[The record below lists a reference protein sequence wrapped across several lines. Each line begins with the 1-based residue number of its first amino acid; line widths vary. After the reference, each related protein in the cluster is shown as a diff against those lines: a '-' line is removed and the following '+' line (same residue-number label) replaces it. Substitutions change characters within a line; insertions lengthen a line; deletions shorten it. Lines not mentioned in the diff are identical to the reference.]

1 MKTRIQMMV
10 QMMTQTKTL
19 RLKWGTRTKE
29 NTNIRCIPFL
39 CLLNTIVW

>member
-10 QMMTQTKTL
+10 QMMTQTKT
-19 RLKWGTRTKE
+19 KMGTQTKE
-29 NTNIRCIPFL
+29 NMNIRCIPFL